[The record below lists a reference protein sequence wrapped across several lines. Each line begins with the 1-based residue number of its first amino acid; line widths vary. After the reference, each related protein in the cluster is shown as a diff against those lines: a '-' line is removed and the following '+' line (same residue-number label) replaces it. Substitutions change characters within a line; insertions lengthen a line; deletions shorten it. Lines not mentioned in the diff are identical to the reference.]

1 MDKLNTTIVP
11 LGDELIDITELRI
24 VGFIQGKEGK
34 ALVKQLPA
42 MPLVECCRL
51 DCGEFANHLVQFV
64 GNDLTFLLRYSC
76 VNHTPEIANLVLRR
90 DDAIRTATY
99 PSN

>member
-1 MDKLNTTIVP
+1 MDKLNTTIIE
-11 LGDELIDITELRI
+11 LGNELIDITDLRI

-34 ALVKQLPA
+34 AFVKQLPA

-51 DCGEFANHLVQFV
+51 DCGEFADHLVQFV
-64 GNDLTFLLRYSC
+64 GNDLTFLHRFSC
-76 VNHTPEIANLVLRR
+76 IDHTPEIANLVARR
-90 DDAIRTATY
+90 DNVIRTATY